1 MKIGYKTYT
10 LLLCLLTVLSS
21 KAQTQF
27 SARPDS
33 GMTFRNISVSQEQA
47 YTDHLSLA
55 GDATDMDIMV
65 KFVFDEA
72 ANQLTVSLISHRMLF
87 VFREDARYKP
97 LIKGRKLHPEQL
109 PYVVNTDP
117 ADQFKISS
125 VFKRAIPKPRKKH
138 IFYRWIEYDGLQP
151 APQEYMMVNDYISQ
165 TFDIQK
171 KHTPV
176 IVRLRDVLLMNDISE
191 RLSKRI
197 YEISFVRDLATEYR
211 IEIKRNPCFG
221 LDEEVASAQA
231 ALEGISKSYTKLYK
245 KYGKGI
251 VTDEEN
257 LSVFNDLKETLV
269 KQYPRQDAQS
279 PCPDIQQARDAYN
292 AYVDSIAVMECKVEA
307 SNAGGKGIIGDAGVS
322 PKLLLSKARQID
334 TSVARWLL
342 STDPIE
348 RRDII
353 TNVEDIIKSTN
364 ATVTSE
370 GVWTPEQKQA
380 LSVFREAER
389 YFRNNCQR

>member
-1 MKIGYKTYT
+1 MRIGYKTYA
-10 LLLCLLTVLSS
+10 LLFCLLTVLSS
-21 KAQTQF
+21 KAQTQL

-33 GMTFRNISVSQEQA
+33 GMTIRNISVSQEQS

-97 LIKGRKLHPEQL
+97 LIKGRKLRPDQL

-125 VFKRAIPKPRKKH
+125 VFKRTIPKPRKKH
-138 IFYRWIEYDGLQP
+138 IFYRWVEYDGLQP

-171 KHTPV
+171 KHAPV
-176 IVRLRDVLLMNDISE
+176 IVRLRDILLMNDISK
-191 RLSKRI
+191 RLDKRI

-211 IEIKRNPCFG
+211 IDIKRNPCFG
-221 LDEEVASAQA
+221 QDEEVASAQA

-245 KYGKGI
+245 KYGKGT
-251 VTDEEN
+251 VADEEN

-269 KQYPRQDAQS
+269 KQYPHQDAQS

-292 AYVDSIAVMECKVEA
+292 AYVDSIASMECKVVA
-307 SNAGGKGIIGDAGVS
+307 SNAGGKGIGGAGVS

-353 TNVEDIIKSTN
+353 TNVENIIKTTN
-364 ATVTSE
+364 ETVASE

-389 YFRNNCQR
+389 YFKNNCQK

>member
-1 MKIGYKTYT
+1 MRIGYKTYA
-10 LLLCLLTVLSS
+10 LLFCLLTVLSS
-21 KAQTQF
+21 KAQTQL

-33 GMTFRNISVSQEQA
+33 GMTIRNISVSQEQS

-97 LIKGRKLHPEQL
+97 LIKGRKLRPDQL

-125 VFKRAIPKPRKKH
+125 VFKRTIPKPRKKH
-138 IFYRWIEYDGLQP
+138 IFYRWVEYDGLQP

-171 KHTPV
+171 KHAPV
-176 IVRLRDVLLMNDISE
+176 IVRLRDILLMNDISK
-191 RLSKRI
+191 RLDKRI

-211 IEIKRNPCFG
+211 IDIKRNPCFG
-221 LDEEVASAQA
+221 LDEEVVSAQA

-245 KYGKGI
+245 KYGKGT
-251 VTDEEN
+251 VADEEN

-269 KQYPRQDAQS
+269 KQYPHQDAQS

-292 AYVDSIAVMECKVEA
+292 AYVDSIASMECKVVA
-307 SNAGGKGIIGDAGVS
+307 SNAGGKGIGSAGVS

-353 TNVEDIIKSTN
+353 TNVENIIKTTN
-364 ATVTSE
+364 ETVASE

-389 YFRNNCQR
+389 YFKNNCQK